1 MLTDIHDDS
10 SPVPWPG
17 FAVLGGDINVGDVAF
32 LVDLSLAP
40 GHNLQVILGHIDR
53 GALDLVNLLALL
65 PGAEIEMLTENGAF

>member
-1 MLTDIHDDS
+1 MDMP
-10 SPVPWPG
+10 PVPWPW

-32 LVDLSLAP
+32 LVDLSLAL

-65 PGAEIEMLTENGAF
+65 PGAELEMLSENGAF